1 MYKQVIIRS
10 QVHYNIFSVHSFLF
24 LTIHKH
30 VNLEKKREIEA
41 NLLVSDFDSNN
52 VHKPKLRMPR
62 IACHWIPG
70 EIWFLIVLA
79 LPSAME
85 CFSEG
90 LQMKLSNVFVGRAS
104 GSNIAL
110 MISALFI
117 GQTVIGI
124 VSYPIAEGFGIY
136 VNVLCSQAYGAKQYK
151 LVGLYFYRALFM
163 AALTCFPVF
172 TVFISVRPIVY
183 LLFQDWELAQYTGS
197 FTDVLCFGY
206 PAYLYYK
213 IGFRFL
219 QALNIVWGPV
229 LYLIIGNI
237 LNGVIQYIL
246 IFRYNTT
253 LAGAAAGYVIS
264 NYLVA
269 LLVFTHIQL
278 SHVHTLIA
286 HKWTIEYITN
296 WLHTARYALSTIF
309 QALIS
314 STPLSI
320 FPIIFIGLMADDKR
334 ELAIYSILFSIGW
347 VFCLGIV
354 GFSSAVTI
362 RVGYLLG
369 ENEPVKARR
378 ASIVGILFGL
388 LLLLLCNLTLFGL
401 SGVLSQIF
409 TSDPILVNELT
420 WNIRIFSIL
429 INGNVFF
436 IGQGVMNACCK
447 QGIQTILKIL
457 FQFIIGAI
465 ASGLLVHFVEW
476 KALSIFLQF
485 DTLSILT
492 FIIVLFILYCSNW
505 NKIAIDVSKNTQRAA
520 ESIRLLKNNP
530 GGVSMGKNII
540 HSKIFALS
548 GYIICVTVSGGVF
561 VSVLCFRLVTGVA

>member
-1 MYKQVIIRS
+1 
-10 QVHYNIFSVHSFLF
+10 
-24 LTIHKH
+24 
-30 VNLEKKREIEA
+30 
-41 NLLVSDFDSNN
+41 
-52 VHKPKLRMPR
+52 
-62 IACHWIPG
+62 
-70 EIWFLIVLA
+70 
-79 LPSAME
+79 
-85 CFSEG
+85 
-90 LQMKLSNVFVGRAS
+90 MKLSNVFIGRAS
-104 GSNIAL
+104 GSNIAI

-151 LVGLYFYRALFM
+151 LTGLYFYRALFM

-296 WLHTARYALSTIF
+296 WLHTARYALSTIL
-309 QALIS
+309 QTLVS
-314 STPLSI
+314 SAPLSI
-320 FPIIFIGLMADDKR
+320 FPIIFIGLMANDKR
-334 ELAIYSILFSIGW
+334 QLAIFSIIFSIGW
-347 VFCLGIV
+347 VFCLATIGL
-354 GFSSAVTI
+354 SSAITI

-369 ENEPVKARR
+369 DNEPRKAKK
-378 ASIVGILFGL
+378 ASIIGIFFGVLLFIF
-388 LLLLLCNLTLFGL
+388 CNFLPLVL
-401 SGVLSQIF
+401 SGKLSRIF
-409 TSDPILVNELT
+409 TLDPIFMDELS
-420 WNIRIFSIL
+420 WNIRLFSIL
-429 INGNVFF
+429 LNGNVFF
-436 IGQGVMNACCK
+436 IGQGIMNACCK
-447 QGIQTILKIL
+447 QGILTILKIV
-457 FQFIIGAI
+457 FQIIFGGI
-465 ASGLLVHFVEW
+465 ASGLLVHYVEW
-476 KALSIFLQF
+476 KALSIYLQF
-485 DTLSILT
+485 FVVSVIS
-492 FIIVLFILYCSNW
+492 FIIVLFLLYCSDW
-505 NKIAIDVSKNTQRAA
+505 DKIASEVSKNTQFPTDSVIPMK
-520 ESIRLLKNNP
+520 ENS
-530 GGVSMGKNII
+530 GGILVKKKMI
-540 HSKIFALS
+540 HSKLLVLLS
-548 GYIICVTVSGGVF
+548 YPCFFTVSFCVF
-561 VSVLCFRLVTGVA
+561 IISFLCLRNTSVSY

>member
-1 MYKQVIIRS
+1 MRKRYSDI
-10 QVHYNIFSVHSFLF
+10 
-24 LTIHKH
+24 
-30 VNLEKKREIEA
+30 LEELK
-41 NLLVSDFDSNN
+41 
-52 VHKPKLRMPR
+52 
-62 IACHWIPG
+62 
-70 EIWFLIVLA
+70 FLIILA
-79 LPSAME
+79 VPASLE

-90 LQMKLSNVFVGRAS
+90 LQGKLSNVFIGRAS
-104 GSNIAL
+104 GNNIAL
-110 MISALFI
+110 MLSALFI
-117 GQTVIGI
+117 GQTVNNLMAFA
-124 VSYPIAEGFGIY
+124 IAEGFGVYLNI
-136 VNVLCSQAYGAKQYK
+136 LCSQAYGAKQYK

-183 LLFQDWELAQYTGS
+183 LLFQDWEL
-197 FTDVLCFGY
+197 VLCFGY

-246 IFRYNTT
+246 IFQYNTT

-296 WLHTARYALSTIF
+296 WLHTARYALSTIL
-309 QALIS
+309 QTLVS
-314 STPLSI
+314 SAPLSI
-320 FPIIFIGLMADDKR
+320 FPIIFIGLMANDKR
-334 ELAIYSILFSIGW
+334 QLAICSVIYSIGW

-354 GFSSAVTI
+354 GFSSSIII

-369 ENEPVKARR
+369 ENQPGRAKR
-378 ASIVGILFGL
+378 ASIIGINFAII
-388 LLLLLCNLTLFGL
+388 LLLLCTLLLFGL
-401 SGVLSQIF
+401 SGPLSHIF
-409 TSDPILVNELT
+409 SSDPMFIKELT

-429 INGNVFF
+429 FNSNIFF

-447 QGIQTILKIL
+447 QGTLTILKIL
-457 FQFIIGAI
+457 FQIIIGGVV
-465 ASGLLVHFVEW
+465 SGLLVHYVQW

-485 DTLSILT
+485 NVISVIS
-492 FIIVLFILYCSNW
+492 FIIVLFILYCSDW
-505 NKIAIDVSKNTQRAA
+505 REIASEVRKNTQLATDRIKQMR
-520 ESIRLLKNNP
+520 ENP
-530 GGVSMGKNII
+530 GTVIVNIEI
-540 HSKIFALS
+540 LPKIFSLF
-548 GYIICVTVSGGVF
+548 GYTTCVIVGMCIFIVS
-561 VSVLCFRLVTGVA
+561 LVIRIR